1 MSIMPRATRLTKLSV
16 FHLLVFPLALACV
29 PLRRSPPLVPP
40 VANRLVLALDGV
52 DYRDIVDARA
62 KGLFAGFREPSR
74 LISTFPSISDV
85 AWHDIMGVQP
95 PPGYQRVYYSA
106 RQNAVVGELF
116 DAITP
121 IEYEHR
127 MDLAFGTKFHHLGA
141 YLISNSVARKE
152 VDVDVKE
159 FLKRGGRPTIY
170 AYNVGP
176 DALQHT
182 RGDLEKYL
190 AHLDQKL
197 AALQRTYRART
208 GRDLEILILSDHGHN
223 RAMSAG
229 FLPVVEALAAQ
240 GFHTARTL
248 NEPTDVAFS
257 VDGVTTG
264 FGVFAQPDS
273 VARVAELLAALD
285 GVAVVTWR
293 DSAGRYQVRSDSA
306 LAEVTTR
313 GRGDSAVYRYHMLRG
328 DPLRYAAVL
337 TRMQHDREVSPDG
350 YAAAATWLRYTAA
363 EPFPAAPPRIVRGH
377 TDITLNPAPI
387 LVSLD
392 DKMRVGLGAVS
403 VANRMRPLGGTHGAL
418 SATNSLGVLMANFAD
433 TRDDL
438 TSSVRQQFG
447 GFNDLHD
454 PAMYK
459 SSLRLSTSAMLRADR
474 WSSFG
479 GTEAPA
485 AWSALPDTASMLVLS
500 LSDADRRWAGG
511 AARVQVE
518 IRKNDRGAD
527 GGNAVSN
534 SGWALAQWTPSADGR
549 AFAMTTSRLDLP
561 PLAPSSAFV
570 MRVVMNR
577 QPEQGGATRGAASKV
592 VASLVVR
599 TDARGAI
606 AVY

>member
-1 MSIMPRATRLTKLSV
+1 MHSATRLIKTTV
-16 FHLLVFPLALACV
+16 FHLLLFPLAVACV
-29 PLRRSPPLVPP
+29 PWRRAPPREPP

-52 DYRDIVDARA
+52 DYRDVVEARA
-62 KGLFAGFREPSR
+62 RGLFAGFREPSR

-85 AWHDIMGVQP
+85 SWHDIMGVQP
-95 PPGYQRVYYSA
+95 PPGYQRIFYSA

-116 DAITP
+116 DAIKP

-127 MDLAFGTKFHHLGA
+127 MDFAFGTKFHHLGA
-141 YLISNSVARKE
+141 YLLSNQVARKE

-182 RGDLEKYL
+182 RGDLDRYL
-190 AHLDQKL
+190 AHLDRKL
-197 AALQRTYRART
+197 AELQRTYRART

-223 RAMSAG
+223 RAISAD
-229 FLPVVEALAAQ
+229 FLPVVEALEQQ

-248 NEPTDVAFS
+248 RDPRDVAFS

-264 FGVFAQPDS
+264 FGVFANPDS
-273 VARVAELLAALD
+273 VERVASLLAALD
-285 GVAVVTWR
+285 GVAVVTTR
-293 DSAGRYQVRSDSA
+293 ESAGRFLVRADSA

-313 GRGDSAVYRYHMLRG
+313 GRGDSAVYRYRPVRG

-350 YAAAATWLRYTAA
+350 YATAATWLRYTAS

-377 TDITLNPAPI
+377 TAITLNPAPI

-418 SATNSLGVLMANFAD
+418 SATNSLGVLMANFVD
-433 TRDDL
+433 THDDL
-438 TSSVRQQFG
+438 TASVRHQFG
-447 GFNDLHD
+447 GFDDLPDKAPH
-454 PAMYK
+454 A
-459 SSLRLSTSAMLRADR
+459 SSLRLATTAMVRADR
-474 WSSFG
+474 WSSFSG
-479 GTEAPA
+479 DAVPA
-485 AWSALPDTASMLVLS
+485 ALSALPDTEPVLLLS
-500 LSDADRRWAGG
+500 LSDADRRWAGA
-511 AARVQVE
+511 AARVLVDV
-518 IRKNDRGAD
+518 RKKDRGAD
-527 GGNAVSN
+527 GGTAVSN
-534 SGWALAQWTPSADGR
+534 SYWALAKWTASADGR
-549 AFAMTTSRLDLP
+549 AFAMTASRLALSR
-561 PLAPSSAFV
+561 LAPSSAFV
-570 MRVVMNR
+570 VRVVLDR
-577 QPEQGGATRGAASKV
+577 VADPGVKTRGADSKV

-599 TDARGAI
+599 TDAHGAVAI
-606 AVY
+606 Y

>member
-1 MSIMPRATRLTKLSV
+1 MRSATRLIKTTV
-16 FHLLVFPLALACV
+16 FHLLLFPLALACV
-29 PLRRSPPLVPP
+29 PWRRSPPLEPP

-52 DYRDIVDARA
+52 DYRDVVDARA

-85 AWHDIMGVQP
+85 SWHDIMGVQP
-95 PPGYQRVYYSA
+95 PPGYQRIFYSA

-116 DAITP
+116 DAIKP

-127 MDLAFGTKFHHLGA
+127 MDFAFGTKFHHLGA
-141 YLISNSVARKE
+141 YLTSNQVARNE

-190 AHLDQKL
+190 AHLDRKL
-197 AALQRTYRART
+197 AELQQTYRTRT
-208 GRDLEILILSDHGHN
+208 GRELEILILSDHGHN
-223 RAMSAG
+223 RAITAG
-229 FLPVVEALAAQ
+229 FLPVVEALEQQ

-248 NEPTDVAFS
+248 RDPNDVAFS

-264 FGVFAQPDS
+264 FGVFAHPDS
-273 VARVAELLAALD
+273 VERVAALLAALD
-285 GVAVVTWR
+285 GVAVVTTR
-293 DSAGRYQVRSDSA
+293 ESAGRYLVRADSA

-313 GRGDSAVYRYHMLRG
+313 GSGDSVVYRYHPLRG
-328 DPLRYAAVL
+328 DPLRYADVL
-337 TRMQHDREVSPDG
+337 TRMQHDRVVSPDG
-350 YAAAATWLRYTAA
+350 YAAAATWLRYSAA
-363 EPFPAAPPRIVRGH
+363 ELYPAAPPRIVRGH
-377 TDITLNPAPI
+377 TAITLNPAPI

-403 VANRMRPLGGTHGAL
+403 MANRMRPLGGTHGAL
-418 SATNSLGVLMANFAD
+418 SATNSLGVLMANYVD
-433 TRDDL
+433 THDDL

-454 PAMYK
+454 PATHT
-459 SSLRLSTSAMLRADR
+459 SSLRIATPTMLRADR

-479 GTEAPA
+479 GNATPA
-485 AWSALPDTASMLVLS
+485 ALSALPDTEPVLVLS

-511 AARVQVE
+511 AARVLVD
-518 IRKNDRGAD
+518 IRKKDRGAD
-527 GGNAVSN
+527 GGTVVSN
-534 SGWALAQWTPSADGR
+534 SYWALAQWTASADGR
-549 AFAMTTSRLDLP
+549 AFAMTASRLALSR
-561 PLAPSSAFV
+561 LAPSSAFV
-570 MRVVMNR
+570 VRIVIDRVPDPGV
-577 QPEQGGATRGAASKV
+577 ETRGAASKV

-599 TDARGAI
+599 TDAHGAVAI
-606 AVY
+606 Y

>member
-1 MSIMPRATRLTKLSV
+1 MHSATRLIKTTV
-16 FHLLVFPLALACV
+16 FHLLLFPLALACV
-29 PLRRSPPLVPP
+29 PWRRAPPLEPP

-62 KGLFAGFREPSR
+62 RGLFAGFRTPSR

-85 AWHDIMGVQP
+85 SWHDIMGVQP
-95 PPGYQRVYYSA
+95 PPGYQRIFYSA

-116 DAITP
+116 DAIKP

-127 MDLAFGTKFHHLGA
+127 MDFAFGTKFHHLGA
-141 YLISNSVARKE
+141 YLISNQVARKE

-190 AHLDQKL
+190 AHLDRKL
-197 AALQRTYRART
+197 AELQQTYRTRT

-223 RAMSAG
+223 RAITAG
-229 FLPVVEALAAQ
+229 FLPVVEALEQQ

-248 NEPTDVAFS
+248 RDPNDVAFS

-264 FGVFAQPDS
+264 FGVFAHPDS
-273 VARVAELLAALD
+273 VERVASLLAALD
-285 GVAVVTWR
+285 GVAVVTTR
-293 DSAGRYQVRSDSA
+293 ASADRYLVRADST

-313 GRGDSAVYRYHMLRG
+313 GSGDSVVYRYRALRG

-337 TRMQHDREVSPDG
+337 PRMQHDREMSSDG
-350 YAAAATWLRYTAA
+350 FASAATWLRYTAA

-377 TDITLNPAPI
+377 TAITLNPAPI

-418 SATNSLGVLMANFAD
+418 SATNSLGVLMANYVD
-433 TRDDL
+433 THDDL

-454 PAMYK
+454 PATHV
-459 SSLRLSTSAMLRADR
+459 SSLRLSTTTMLRADR

-479 GTEAPA
+479 GTATPA
-485 AWSALPDTASMLVLS
+485 ALSALPDTEPVLVLS
-500 LSDADRRWAGG
+500 LSDADRRWAGV
-511 AARVQVE
+511 AARVLVD
-518 IRKNDRGAD
+518 IRKKDRGAD
-527 GGNAVSN
+527 GGTAVSN
-534 SGWALAQWTPSADGR
+534 SYWALAQWTASADGR
-549 AFAMTTSRLDLP
+549 AFAMTASRLALSH
-561 PLAPSSAFV
+561 LAPSSAFV
-570 MRVVMNR
+570 VRVVIDR
-577 QPEQGGATRGAASKV
+577 VPDPGVETRGAATKV

-599 TDARGAI
+599 TDAHGAVAI
-606 AVY
+606 Y